1 MQPSE
6 SWVVDDC
13 PALGGHWTIR
23 HADGTDNGDIEQ
35 QPIATVYEAVGRP
48 NEWRADLIAASP
60 ALLRAAEA
68 LMLRMTN
75 HGPDDSNLSADPYL
89 APAVQDLAA
98 AIRQARGQ
106 E

>member
-1 MQPSE
+1 
-6 SWVVDDC
+6 
-13 PALGGHWTIR
+13 
-23 HADGTDNGDIEQ
+23 
-35 QPIATVYEAVGRP
+35 
-48 NEWRADLIAASP
+48 
-60 ALLRAAEA
+60 
-68 LMLRMTN
+68 MLRMTN